1 MADNNK
7 QISSES
13 ICLTNGSSY
22 NSLSENDINEIIEQY
37 HEEEEMNF
45 EMSNDTKS
53 GKRVRSD
60 TEEETDTEWRV
71 QRKGKKM
78 KEQDKIELYISW
90 NEQLPKQFAL
100 AKLFKQ
106 EDIKDII
113 KVKYINQ
120 FKVRVEFSNELSAIK
135 FEQCKTFIEK
145 GWRIHRAMEKS
156 YSYGVIKDVDMDI
169 SEAEILKSIT
179 CPNDIQLV
187 SALRLNRRN
196 RIKDSDERWLQ
207 SEAVRLCFKGTNIP
221 AYIYV
226 DELRIKVDPYIFPVT
241 QCTRCWKFGHSVKT
255 CSSKIVCPKCGDNHE
270 NCVTENFKCV
280 NCKGK
285 HMAMTKICPGFLKE
299 KRIRELMAE
308 FNCTYRRALTMYVPP
323 VRPTMSVM
331 KEKEPDDV
339 DIQTVSNTQQNFQ
352 PDYRSTLSFA
362 DVVKS
367 KATVE
372 IHKEESPKYIAK
384 SSKKPVKSEIPE
396 FNFQAE
402 SPVNNQKPVNPPKDT
417 TKEEKHRE
425 IHFHELLFR
434 LKEILF
440 LKSDSY
446 QTKFFRMIKCCV
458 EWVILVVADNIADW
472 PIVKNLF
479 EFVNG

>member
-187 SALRLNRRN
+187 SALRLNRR
-196 RIKDSDERWLQ
+196 
-207 SEAVRLCFKGTNIP
+207 
-221 AYIYV
+221 
-226 DELRIKVDPYIFPVT
+226 
-241 QCTRCWKFGHSVKT
+241 
-255 CSSKIVCPKCGDNHE
+255 
-270 NCVTENFKCV
+270 
-280 NCKGK
+280 K
-285 HMAMTKICPGFLKE
+285 HMAMTKSPGFLKE

-352 PDYRSTLSFA
+352 PDLPQYT
-362 DVVKS
+362 
-367 KATVE
+367 
-372 IHKEESPKYIAK
+372 IICG
-384 SSKKPVKSEIPE
+384 
-396 FNFQAE
+396 
-402 SPVNNQKPVNPPKDT
+402 
-417 TKEEKHRE
+417 
-425 IHFHELLFR
+425 
-434 LKEILF
+434 
-440 LKSDSY
+440 
-446 QTKFFRMIKCCV
+446 CC
-458 EWVILVVADNIADW
+458 
-472 PIVKNLF
+472 
-479 EFVNG
+479 

>member
-187 SALRLNRRN
+187 SALRLNRR
-196 RIKDSDERWLQ
+196 
-207 SEAVRLCFKGTNIP
+207 
-221 AYIYV
+221 
-226 DELRIKVDPYIFPVT
+226 
-241 QCTRCWKFGHSVKT
+241 
-255 CSSKIVCPKCGDNHE
+255 
-270 NCVTENFKCV
+270 
-280 NCKGK
+280 K

-384 SSKKPVKSEIPE
+384 SSKKPVKSE
-396 FNFQAE
+396 
-402 SPVNNQKPVNPPKDT
+402 DT
-417 TKEEKHRE
+417 R
-425 IHFHELLFR
+425 I
-434 LKEILF
+434 
-440 LKSDSY
+440 
-446 QTKFFRMIKCCV
+446 
-458 EWVILVVADNIADW
+458 
-472 PIVKNLF
+472 
-479 EFVNG
+479 